1 MSTAN
6 ASIIVKLDINTIQ
19 NMIHARCITLTI
31 ILVVLAVLANLA
43 STVTAAIT
51 PVALVALAVLAN
63 TVTVAITPADLAAA
77 SPVVNTLESRDN
89 IEQTRRLPFMDNF
102 RTKPFKWWRQDA
114 RQGMQARV
122 NDVGWVMHIHVLYII
137 LFGGYNNTL
146 FTGKQFLKPV
156 HSNRARC
163 TKQCTLSPFY

>member
-63 TVTVAITPADLAAA
+63 TVTAAITPADLAAA

-89 IEQTRRLPFMDNF
+89 IEQTRRLPFMDTF

-122 NDVGWVMHIHVLYII
+122 NDGVGDAYTCIVYYSFWRIQQYFIH
-137 LFGGYNNTL
+137 
-146 FTGKQFLKPV
+146 GKAIFKT
-156 HSNRARC
+156 SI
-163 TKQCTLSPFY
+163 F